1 MRIQRS
7 RVTERKTSLNLF
19 TSTHAQYHPAFYRH
33 VDVGASLLLTG
44 FLNFVFVSILS
55 LVVLTP
61 VTAIANYLFTEM
73 WPVPFYIRI
82 PALIPLLVVYLLP
95 WSVYFGERWLLVVR
109 SGTYAL
115 TLPLLVY
122 WAMYRGLER
131 DEDS

>member
-1 MRIQRS
+1 M
-7 RVTERKTSLNLF
+7 
-19 TSTHAQYHPAFYRH
+19 
-33 VDVGASLLLTG
+33 GASLLLTG